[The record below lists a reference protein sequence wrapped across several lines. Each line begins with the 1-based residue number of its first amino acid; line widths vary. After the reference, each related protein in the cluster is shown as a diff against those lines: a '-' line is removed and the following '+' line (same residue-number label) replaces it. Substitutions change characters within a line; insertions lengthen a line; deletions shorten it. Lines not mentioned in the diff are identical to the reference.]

1 MLEDFKLLLGSL
13 PRAGILHT
21 GPFVPGRLLQL
32 QEEWSPQRQLGVGW
46 GVLFSPGAGF

>member
-13 PRAGILHT
+13 PRAGILHI

-32 QEEWSPQRQLGVGW
+32 QLGVGW